1 MTAFTSAYDDRVGEV
16 TSRVEEIKEGRETA
30 RYQEVID
37 EANSQLEEAKE
48 ELEEAQSEVEEQL
61 AEAEQELEDG
71 QSQIDSAKAEIE
83 NSLNQ
88 LAASESELTAKQGE
102 IDSAKT
108 ELISRQA
115 ELDTAKTALETQ
127 KTALEAGN
135 ITKDENYQAA
145 YQQGYNTALL
155 QAYEAVDAELNTQ
168 AAQIESVITKLEEEI
183 RALEEAGDTSGKL
196 EELKT
201 QLAVQE
207 AALAQINSDA
217 FRSTVKEQA
226 KEAQCCFSRTVS

>member
-1 MTAFTSAYDDRVGEV
+1 MY
-16 TSRVEEIKEGRETA
+16 K
-30 RYQEVID
+30 
-37 EANSQLEEAKE
+37 
-48 ELEEAQSEVEEQL
+48 
-61 AEAEQELEDG
+61 
-71 QSQIDSAKAEIE
+71 
-83 NSLNQ
+83 
-88 LAASESELTAKQGE
+88 
-102 IDSAKT
+102 
-108 ELISRQA
+108 RQ
-115 ELDTAKTALETQ
+115 
-127 KTALEAGN
+127 ALEAGN

-145 YQQGYNTALL
+145 YQQGYNTSLL

-207 AALAQINSDA
+207 TALAQINSDA

-226 KEAQCCFSRTVS
+226 KEELDAAFPEQFHEQYRQQALEQVNGYLSQLDTGQSQIDQAEAQLDAGQGQLDSCLLYTS